1 VPSTDRLVVVGSSLA
16 GVRSAEAARRAGFT
30 GPVSLI
36 GAEKHYPPLNRPP
49 LSKQFLKDCETPG
62 EVLRVDPDLEIE
74 LLLGREAT
82 ALDLGTRAVTLDDGT
97 TVGYD
102 GLVVATGA
110 SVRRLP
116 GTEGRRNVHV
126 LRKFEDASALRSAL
140 TPGVRVAV
148 IGAGVLGCEIAATCR
163 QLGLDVTMI
172 DAFSQPMLRIV
183 GPAIAPQLAEL
194 HRERGVRLLLGR
206 KVLGLRGHEIAD
218 AVLLDGDDVVEAEV
232 IVVAIGASPETSW
245 LDGSGLEL
253 ADGVVC
259 DSECFAVNGNHRV
272 VAAGDV
278 ARWHHPLFGATIR
291 VEHWTN
297 AVSQAQQAGRNL
309 VAELTGSGEQAP
321 YQVLPY
327 FWTDQY
333 DWKIQFVGMLGEEIA
348 FEEGAPGDRQFV
360 VSYRTNGRLMGALFA
375 NLPSRLAPLRKRIT
389 AELTS

>member
-1 VPSTDRLVVVGSSLA
+1 MPSTDRLVVVGSSLA
-16 GVRSAEAARRAGFT
+16 GVRSAEAVRRAGFT
-30 GPVSLI
+30 GRLSLI

-49 LSKQFLKDCETPG
+49 LSKQFLKDAETPG
-62 EVLRVDPDLEIE
+62 EVLRVDPDLDIE

-82 ALDLGTRAVTLDDGT
+82 ALDLDARAVTLDDGA
-97 TVGYD
+97 TVRYD
-102 GLVVATGA
+102 GLVIATGA

-140 TPGVRVAV
+140 APGIRVAV

-172 DAFSQPMLRIV
+172 DAFSQPMLRVV
-183 GPAIAPQLAEL
+183 GPSIAPLLARL
-194 HRERGVRLLLGR
+194 HRERGVRLLLDR
-206 KVLGLRGHEIAD
+206 QVLGLRGQEFAD
-218 AVLLDGDDVVEAEV
+218 AVLLDGDEVVEAEV
-232 IVVAIGASPETSW
+232 VVVAIGASPETRW

-259 DSECFAVNGNHRV
+259 DSECFAVNGNRRV

-278 ARWHHPLFGATIR
+278 ARWHHRLLGATIR

-309 VAELTGSGEQAP
+309 VAELTGSGQRAP
-321 YQVLPY
+321 YEVLPY
-327 FWTDQY
+327 FWSDQY

-360 VSYRTNGRLMGALFA
+360 VSYRTNGQLVGALFA